1 MNADNGRPSPTARTR
16 ELIVQY
22 FVSRALWAAAVL
34 DVAGCLAG
42 GALSAEQI
50 AAKVGAHGPS
60 LYRLLRALASAGVFE
75 EDADGRFRN
84 TPMSEPL
91 RPDVPGSL
99 RDLTLLIGHE
109 TSWRSWEAILHSVR
123 TGECAFEHVYGER
136 SFDYMAQRP
145 DVAEMFDRAM
155 ASASSTTNA
164 AVVEAYDFSS
174 LGLVV
179 DVAGG
184 VGAALGAILNAN
196 PRLRGIVFDQPHVA
210 VRATAYVSEQGLA
223 DRCRV
228 ESGSF
233 FEAVPG
239 GADAYFM
246 KHILHDWG
254 DEDCLRIL
262 RTCRRAMQ
270 SSACLLVCERIV
282 PPGNEPAAAKL
293 IDLHMLATNHGGRE
307 RTAEEYRGLLGRSGF
322 ELARVVPTAT
332 AWSVIEGRPV

>member
-1 MNADNGRPSPTARTR
+1 MNTDNRANPTARTR

-22 FVSRALWAAAVL
+22 FLSRALWAAAVL
-34 DVAGCLAG
+34 DVAGCLAAG
-42 GALSAEQI
+42 PLYADQI

-75 EDADGRFRN
+75 EDAQGRFRN

-99 RDLTLLIGHE
+99 RDLTLLFGHE
-109 TSWRSWEAILHSVR
+109 TSWRCWEAILHSVR

-145 DVAEMFDRAM
+145 DVAETFDRAM

-164 AVVEAYDFSS
+164 AVIEAYDFSS

-184 VGAALGAILNAN
+184 VGAALCAILNAN
-196 PRLRGIVFDQPHVA
+196 PRLRGVVFDQPHVA
-210 VRATAYVSEQGLA
+210 ERATAYVSEQGLA

-233 FEAVPG
+233 FESVPS

-270 SSACLLVCERIV
+270 SSARLLVCERIV
-282 PPGNEPAAAKL
+282 PPGNEPSAAKL

-307 RTAEEYRGLLGRSGF
+307 RTAEEYRDLLGRSAF